1 MNKDKTVSIVRQS
14 LLAFVL
20 VTIGFALGKEV
31 TLRRVAQAPPHVV
44 APVDTSLNQ
53 VVVSYAHATIRCV
66 SCNTIERLVQETL
79 DEQFAEAV
87 TQKWIVLQE
96 VNFQEDTAFA
106 KQYEIVA
113 NCVVLRQIKQ
123 GQEIQH
129 QRLDKVWELY
139 ENPPAFK
146 AYLGDAIRDYMK
158 PLLGGEA

>member
-1 MNKDKTVSIVRQS
+1 MNKDKTISVLKYA
-14 LLAFVL
+14 LLSFVL
-20 VTIGFALGKEV
+20 VTIGFAIGKEV
-31 TLRRVAQAPPHVV
+31 TLRRVAQGRFLDAT
-44 APVDTSLNQ
+44 PVDASVNQ

-87 TQKWIVLQE
+87 ALGNVVFQE

-113 NCVVLRQIKQ
+113 NCVVLRQIQQ
-123 GQEIQH
+123 GQETQY

-139 ENPPAFK
+139 EDAPAFK
-146 AYLGDAIRDYMK
+146 QYLGDAIRSY
-158 PLLGGEA
+158 LGDLPGGDA